1 MLIAVPKEIK
11 NGETRVAVSPEIVK
25 KYKAMGLDVHIESS
39 AGEASGFSDNDYRNA
54 GAGIKK
60 NAAET
65 YHNADIVCKIWAP
78 EPAED
83 KYLTKQMNIFANFSA
98 LTNQERIRQL
108 SQIGLTAFGLELM
121 PRISRAQSMDILSSQ
136 SNLAGYA
143 AVLQAV
149 NALSQAVPMM
159 MTAAGTVA
167 PAKALIL
174 GAGVAGL
181 QAIAT
186 AKRLG
191 AMVYAS
197 DVRPQV
203 KEQVESLGGK
213 FVEVKS
219 DESFETSGGYA
230 KETSEEYK
238 KKQQEAVADQLTRT
252 NFAVT
257 TALIPGRPAPRLIS
271 KEMLL
276 KMPAGAVVVDMAS
289 ASGGNVEGS
298 VDGQTV
304 KINGVTVIGNSNLAA
319 AFPASASPLFA
330 KNIYNFLSI
339 LYNAETKSFNYNFE
353 DELIKGTCLCHQGK
367 VIHPQLQGA

>member
-11 NGETRVAVSPEIVK
+11 SGETRVAVSPEIVK

-65 YHNADIVCKIWAP
+65 YHNADIICKIWAP

-98 LTNQERIRQL
+98 LTDQERIRQL

-319 AFPASASPLFA
+319 ALPASASPLFA